1 MTLFLAFSSNLTE
14 RVLVAVALVSWGL
27 CVLTV
32 IQSSREVRGEH
43 AQKKRA
49 QSRDLDPIFVAP
61 DALTSRG
68 LILRRRLILF
78 GIVFVISVL
87 YLAALLARPKANPV
101 KTSSVVS
108 FRFFRG

>member
-1 MTLFLAFSSNLTE
+1 MTHLLALSSSLTE
-14 RVLVAVALVSWGL
+14 RVLVAVALVSWVL

-32 IQSSREVRGEH
+32 IQSSREVRSDA
-43 AQKKRA
+43 AQKKKVK
-49 QSRDLDPIFVAP
+49 SPDLDPIFVAP

-78 GIVFVISVL
+78 GIIFVISVL
-87 YLAALLARPKANPV
+87 YLASLLARPKPIPV

-108 FRFFRG
+108 FRSIRG